1 MSLGV
6 YILRTH
12 DLLVAAA
19 GFSEVSLH
27 AATVLSELGEPLLD
41 STAFRFKGTEAPVCF
56 GDGLVGFLQ
65 VIFGSF
71 VFRLTSRE
79 FFFKFGE
86 LFINRGFAIFGLYL
100 LLGRGVRLERS
111 RSFCRRKNTEQRQTE
126 HKREQTKE

>member
-27 AATVLSELGEPLLD
+27 AATVLSEFGEPLLD
-41 STAFRFKGTEAPVCF
+41 STAFRLRVRRR
-56 GDGLVGFLQ
+56 GLLRRWTGRLSSGHFRPLRFPPHEQRVFFSRLE
-65 VIFGSF
+65 SF
-71 VFRLTSRE
+71 
-79 FFFKFGE
+79 
-86 LFINRGFAIFGLYL
+86 FINRGFAIFGLYL